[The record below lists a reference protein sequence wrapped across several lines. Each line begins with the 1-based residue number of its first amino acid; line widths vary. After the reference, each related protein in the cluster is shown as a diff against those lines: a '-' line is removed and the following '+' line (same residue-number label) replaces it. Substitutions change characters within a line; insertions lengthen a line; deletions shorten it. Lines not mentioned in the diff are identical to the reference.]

1 MNLKQL
7 ATFATVAEAE
17 MIRELLK
24 QNGIESTI
32 TGEADPIGAT
42 SGAVPIELL
51 VDEKDFDRASEI
63 FSPEPRPSSES

>member
-1 MNLKQL
+1 MNLKQW

-17 MIRELLK
+17 MIRELLE
-24 QNGIESTI
+24 QNGIDSTI

-42 SGAVPIELL
+42 SGAVSIELL
-51 VDEKDFDRASEI
+51 VDEKDFDSASGI